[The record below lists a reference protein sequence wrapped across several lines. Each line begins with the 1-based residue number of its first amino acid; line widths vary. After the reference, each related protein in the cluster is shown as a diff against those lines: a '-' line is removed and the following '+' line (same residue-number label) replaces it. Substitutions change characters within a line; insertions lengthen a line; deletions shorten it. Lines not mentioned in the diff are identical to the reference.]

1 MSRLLRSVFASWR
14 EAARKIVFFLL
25 LVLGS
30 AAAGAAIAWPLWFF
44 ATAARGPYTIFALAV
59 VLAGIVLLVVR
70 GTARARKALRD
81 GRRAARAPL
90 SVLVGAAQAVVF
102 ISGLYACALLFFHG
116 IWLFA
121 VPLVIV
127 WLGLLIL
134 LGMARKATK
143 A

>member
-14 EAARKIVFFLL
+14 EAGRKIAFFLL

-44 ATAARGPYTIFALAV
+44 ATAARGPYTIFALA
-59 VLAGIVLLVVR
+59 A
-70 GTARARKALRD
+70 
-81 GRRAARAPL
+81 
-90 SVLVGAAQAVVF
+90 VLVGIAFLLVRGASRARRIPRHGRRPGRASLSALIAVAQAVVF
-102 ISGLYACALLFFHG
+102 ICGLYVGVLLFFHG

-121 VPLVIV
+121 VPLVVI

>member
-1 MSRLLRSVFASWR
+1 MNRLLRSVFASWR
-14 EAARKIVFFLL
+14 EAGRKIAFFLL
-25 LVLGS
+25 LVLGN

-59 VLAGIVLLVVR
+59 VLAGIVFLAVR
-70 GTARARKALRD
+70 GTVRARRAPRD
-81 GRRAARAPL
+81 GRRSARSPL
-90 SVLVGAAQAVVF
+90 SACVAAVQVVVF
-102 ISGLYACALLFFHG
+102 ISGLYASALLFFHG

-127 WLGLLIL
+127 WLGLLVL

>member
-1 MSRLLRSVFASWR
+1 MSRLLSSVFASWR
-14 EAARKIVFFLL
+14 EAGRKIAFFLL

-44 ATAARGPYTIFALAV
+44 ATAARGPYTIFALAA
-59 VLAGIVLLVVR
+59 VLAGIVLLLVR
-70 GTARARKALRD
+70 GATRARRTSRP
-81 GRRAARAPL
+81 GRRGRAPL
-90 SVLVGAAQAVVF
+90 SALIAVAQAAVF
-102 ISGLYACALLFFHG
+102 ICGLYASVLLFFHG

-121 VPLVIV
+121 VPLVVI
-127 WLGLLIL
+127 WLGILVL